1 MVISPNAKGKE
12 MKVYT
17 CKDHDAHWP
26 VGVASVII
34 ANNEEE
40 AKQLLDLALIE
51 QGLGGFDDE
60 PYTLEEMDITEPGV
74 EMLCNGSY

>member
-1 MVISPNAKGKE
+1 